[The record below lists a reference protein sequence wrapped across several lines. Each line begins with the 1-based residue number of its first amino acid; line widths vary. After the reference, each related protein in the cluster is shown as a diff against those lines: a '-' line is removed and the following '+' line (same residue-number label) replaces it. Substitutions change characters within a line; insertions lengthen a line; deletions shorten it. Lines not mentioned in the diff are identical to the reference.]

1 MKFSQET
8 LMAYADGELDAAT
21 RRAIE
26 EAMQTD
32 EAIAREIERHR
43 ALRSDLQTAFSG
55 SLTGPVPERLIESAT
70 TSPAGSTKVA
80 DLAAARAAKTSTRQ
94 RARWS
99 WPQLTSIAASL
110 VIGVIAGRAWLQTP
124 APDSAANF
132 VATAAGR
139 IVAGGALATALG
151 EQFSGAGGKSIWI
164 GSSFRAKSGEYCRT
178 FSTRQESSVAGFA
191 CRDVEGWHVQA
202 LAENAQAPAG
212 DNYRMASTDLPAP
225 ILQAIDEV
233 MEGEALD
240 AAEEAAAQ
248 RSGWQSGGRQ

>member
-21 RRAIE
+21 QRAVE

-32 EAIAREIERHR
+32 DAIAREIERHR
-43 ALRSDLQTAFSG
+43 ALRSDLQAAFGG
-55 SLTGPVPERLIESAT
+55 SLTEPVPERLIQSARA
-70 TSPAGSTKVA
+70 SPAGSTKVA
-80 DLAAARAAKTSTRQ
+80 DLAATRAAKTSAGQ

-110 VIGVIAGRAWLQTP
+110 VIGIVAGRAWLQAP

-132 VATAAGR
+132 VATTDGS
-139 IVAGGALATALG
+139 IVASGALATALR
-151 EQFSGAGGKSIWI
+151 EQQSGASATSIWI

-178 FSTRQESSVAGFA
+178 FATRQESSVAGFA
-191 CRDVEGWHVQA
+191 CRDAHNWRVQA
-202 LAENAQAPAG
+202 LAENALAQAG
-212 DNYRMASTDLPAP
+212 GNYRMASTDLPAP
-225 ILQAIDEV
+225 IVQAIDAV

-240 AAEEAAAQ
+240 ADEEAAAK
-248 RSGWQSGGRQ
+248 RGGWGARQ